1 MSQIVLPT
9 IKRQPV
15 LKGAH
20 VLATLVAFF
29 GTVFAVNGVLVFE
42 ALKTHSGV
50 VAQEPYRKGLA
61 YNDRIAA
68 DELQTALGWKA
79 AIAFSATSEVVLT
92 LLDRTD
98 KPLIGLEI
106 SGSLG
111 RSATER
117 LDAKLSFTETSPG
130 VYAASTAIKDAG
142 DWLITIE
149 ARNAAVTGVPSEPI
163 YRLRR
168 KLWRKP

>member
-1 MSQIVLPT
+1 MSPTVLPT
-9 IKRQPV
+9 IEHQPV
-15 LKGAH
+15 LKGTH

-68 DELQTALGWKA
+68 DELQKALGWKA
-79 AIAFSATSEVVLT
+79 NIAFSATNQVVLT
-92 LLDRTD
+92 LLDNTG
-98 KPLIGLEI
+98 KALIGLKI
-106 SGSLG
+106 TGSLG

-117 LDAKLSFTETSPG
+117 LDAKLSFIETTPG
-130 VYAASTAIKDAG
+130 VYEASTAIKDAG